1 MCGIIGYI
9 INQKSEKKDFY
20 KKKFFSNF
28 HRQNHRG
35 PDFKQEVNFNYK
47 ELKIQ
52 LGFNRLSIIDLE
64 KSANKIFYN
73 DQYYLLFNGEI
84 YNFKKLKDD
93 YLSNEKFST
102 KTDTEVL
109 FKLLIKYGIDFLK
122 KLEGIFA
129 FTFLDI
135 KKNKLYLARD
145 FTGTKPLYFFKNNDG
160 IFFSSEAWFQYSI
173 SDKIIDPE
181 SFNYYLKFGFSPINT
196 TLIQDVKKIESGT
209 YSIYDLKDKS
219 LNTKKYFELNKSED
233 IKLKNYNLKSSFENI
248 VEKNLIS
255 DTKTGIFA
263 SGGIDSTLL
272 LMIAKKFNSKVEAYS
287 SYFYPENR
295 FEKFNIDL
303 KYTKKICE
311 FLGIKLNL
319 SEINLNNKKQKFQ
332 LINAFQK
339 LDEPLP
345 NLNFFNSFMQ
355 SKNAK
360 SNNCKVILTGD
371 GGDEIFGGY
380 QRYRNAFIAK
390 KIKYLSFFNKKI
402 KLINTLKEEKILEYF
417 YTKIDINHNINLFKK
432 ELKINK
438 IKNHVK
444 LPNWCS
450 VEILNY
456 FDTKHWLPE
465 ESNFKLDR
473 STMLN
478 SIEGRV
484 PFQDINLLKNIYPIY
499 YKKKFN
505 IFYDKKIIRN
515 SFNKIPDFV
524 LNRKKHGW
532 FFPSNYY
539 LKNNLKDFFL
549 ETFNKSKLDQQNI
562 FNYASIIRLLNDHIS
577 GTKDYKSELITLL
590 AFQSW
595 YNQVLKT

>member
-9 INQKSEKKDFY
+9 INRKSEKKDFY

-28 HRQNHRG
+28 QRQNHRG

-52 LGFNRLSIIDLE
+52 LGFNRLSIIDLDQ
-64 KSANKIFYN
+64 SANKIFYN

-84 YNFKKLKDD
+84 YNFKKLKDK
-93 YLSNEKFST
+93 YLINEKFST

-109 FKLLIKYGIDFLK
+109 FKLLIKYGIDFLN

-173 SDKIIDPE
+173 SNKLIDLE

-209 YSIYDLKDKS
+209 YSIYNLKDKS
-219 LNTKKYFELNKSED
+219 LYKKKYFKLHKSEE

-263 SGGIDSTLL
+263 SGGMDSTLL
-272 LMIAKKFNSKVEAYS
+272 LIIAKKFNSKTEAYS
-287 SYFYPENR
+287 SYFYPENK

-319 SEINLNNKKQKFQ
+319 SAINLNNKKQKFE
-332 LINAFQK
+332 LISAFQK

-345 NLNFFNSFMQ
+345 NLNFFNSYLQ

-360 SNNCKVILTGD
+360 ENNCKVILTGD

-380 QRYRNAFIAK
+380 QRYNKAYIAK
-390 KIKYLSFFNKKI
+390 KIKILSFFNNKI
-402 KLINTLKEEKILEYF
+402 KSINILKKDKILEYF
-417 YTKIDINHNINLFKK
+417 YKKIDINKNKDLFRE
-432 ELKINK
+432 ELKLHK
-438 IKNHVK
+438 IKNQIK
-444 LPNWCS
+444 LPNLDIE
-450 VEILNY
+450 EILNY
-456 FDTKHWLPE
+456 FDTKNWLPE

-484 PFQDINLLKNIYPIY
+484 PFQDINLLKNIFPIMY
-499 YKKKFN
+499 SEKFSLLYN
-505 IFYDKKIIRN
+505 KIIIRN
-515 SFNKIPDFV
+515 NFKNIPNFI
-524 LNRKKHGW
+524 LNRKKYGW
-532 FFPSNYY
+532 FSPDNYY
-539 LKNNLKDFFL
+539 LKNNLKDFFY
-549 ETFNKSKLDQQNI
+549 ETFEQSKINRQNI
-562 FNYASIIRLLNDHIS
+562 LNYKSVIKLFDQHIS
-577 GTKDYKSELITLL
+577 NISYNKSELITLL
-590 AFQSW
+590 AFQTW
-595 YNQVLKT
+595 YDQVLES

>member
-28 HRQNHRG
+28 QRQNHRG

-52 LGFNRLSIIDLE
+52 LGFNRLSIIDLD

-84 YNFKKLKDD
+84 YNFKKLKED
-93 YLSNEKFST
+93 YLSDEKFST

-145 FTGTKPLYFFKNNDG
+145 FTGTKPLFFFKNNDG

-173 SDKIIDPE
+173 SNKLIDPE

-219 LNTKKYFELNKSED
+219 LNTKKYFKLNKSED
-233 IKLKNYNLKSSFENI
+233 IELKNYNLKSSFENI

-255 DTKTGIFA
+255 DTKTGVFA
-263 SGGIDSTLL
+263 SGGMDSTLL
-272 LMIAKKFNSKVEAYS
+272 LIIAKKFNAKVEAYS

-319 SEINLNNKKQKFQ
+319 SEINLNNKKQKFE

-360 SNNCKVILTGD
+360 GNNCKVILTGD
-371 GGDEIFGGY
+371 GADEIFGGY
-380 QRYRNAFIAK
+380 QRYRNAYVANKMRYLSLFSK
-390 KIKYLSFFNKKI
+390 KIKS
-402 KLINTLKEEKILEYF
+402 INILRDEKILEYF
-417 YTKIDINHNINLFKK
+417 YKKIDVISNKDLFIKKLNL
-432 ELKINK
+432 NK
-438 IKNHVK
+438 IKNNLK
-444 LPNWCS
+444 LPNWNNI
-450 VEILNY
+450 EILNY
-456 FDTKHWLPE
+456 FDTKYWLPE

-478 SIEGRV
+478 SVEGRV
-484 PFQDINLLKNIYPIY
+484 PFQDIDLLKNIYPILY
-499 YKKKFN
+499 NKKFSL
-505 IFYDKKIIRN
+505 FYDKKIIRN
-515 SFNKIPDFV
+515 NFKNIPNFI

-532 FFPSNYY
+532 FSPDNYY
-539 LKNNLKDFFL
+539 LKNSLKDFFL
-549 ETFNKSKLDQQNI
+549 DTFNKTKLNKQNI
-562 FNYASIIRLLNDHIS
+562 FNYESIIRLFKDHIS
-577 GTKDYKSELITLL
+577 DTSYNKSELVILL

-595 YNQVLKT
+595 YDQVLKS

>member
-28 HRQNHRG
+28 ERQNHRG

-64 KSANKIFYN
+64 KNANKIFYN

-84 YNFKKLKDD
+84 YNFKKLKED

-173 SDKIIDPE
+173 SNKLIDPE

-209 YSIYDLKDKS
+209 YSVYDLKDKS
-219 LNTKKYFELNKSED
+219 LNTKKYFKLNKSEE

-263 SGGIDSTLL
+263 SGGMDSTLL
-272 LMIAKKFNSKVEAYS
+272 LIIAKKFNSKLEAYS
-287 SYFYPENR
+287 SYFYPENK

-303 KYTKKICE
+303 KYTKKICK

-319 SEINLNNKKQKFQ
+319 TEINLNNKKQKSE

-345 NLNFFNSFMQ
+345 NLNFFNSYMQ

-371 GGDEIFGGY
+371 GADEIFGGY
-380 QRYRNAFIAK
+380 QRYRNAYVAYKIRYLSLFSK
-390 KIKYLSFFNKKI
+390 KIKS
-402 KLINTLKEEKILEYF
+402 INTLGDEKILEYF
-417 YTKIDINHNINLFKK
+417 YKKIDITSNKNLFVKK
-432 ELKINK
+432 FNLNK
-438 IKNHVK
+438 ITNNLK
-444 LPNWCS
+444 LPNWDN
-450 VEILNY
+450 VEKLNY
-456 FDTKHWLPE
+456 FDTKYWLPE

-478 SIEGRV
+478 SVEGRV
-484 PFQDINLLKNIYPIY
+484 PFQDIDLLKNIYPILY
-499 YKKKFN
+499 NEKFSL
-505 IFYDKKIIRN
+505 FYDKKIIRN
-515 SFNKIPDFV
+515 NFKNIPSFI

-532 FFPSNYY
+532 FSPDNYY
-539 LKNNLKDFFL
+539 LKNSLKDFFL
-549 ETFNKSKLDQQNI
+549 ETFNKTKLDKQNI
-562 FNYASIIRLLNDHIS
+562 FNYRSVIRLFKNHIS
-577 GTKDYKSELITLL
+577 ETSYSKSELLTLL
-590 AFQSW
+590 GFQSW
-595 YNQVLKT
+595 YDQVLKS

>member
-9 INQKSEKKDFY
+9 INRKTEKKDFY

-28 HRQNHRG
+28 QRQKHRG

-109 FKLLIKYGIDFLK
+109 FKLLIKYGIDFLE

-145 FTGTKPLYFFKNNDG
+145 FTGAKPLYLLKNVDG

-173 SDKIIDPE
+173 SNKLIDLE

-219 LNTKKYFELNKSED
+219 LNTKKYFNLNKSKV
-233 IKLKNYNLKSSFENI
+233 INLKNYHLKSSFENI

-263 SGGIDSTLL
+263 SGGMDSTLL
-272 LMIAKKFNSKVEAYS
+272 LIIAKKFNSRVEAYS

-319 SEINLNNKKQKFQ
+319 SEINLNNRKQKYE
-332 LINAFQK
+332 LIDAFQK

-345 NLNFFNSFMQ
+345 NLNFFNSYLQ

-360 SNNCKVILTGD
+360 RNNCKVILTGD

-380 QRYRNAFIAK
+380 QRYNNAYIAK

-402 KLINTLKEEKILEYF
+402 KLINTLKKEKILEHF
-417 YTKIDINHNINLFKK
+417 YKKIDIINNKDLFKK
-432 ELKINK
+432 ELNFNK
-438 IKNHVK
+438 FTNNLK
-444 LPNWCS
+444 LPNWEN

-456 FDTKHWLPE
+456 FDTKCWLPE

-478 SIEGRV
+478 SVEGRV
-484 PFQDINLLKNIYPIY
+484 PFQDINLLKNIYPIL
-499 YKKKFN
+499 YKKKFS
-505 IFYDKKIIRN
+505 IFHSKKLIRN
-515 SFNKIPDFV
+515 NFEEIPKFI

-532 FFPSNYY
+532 FSPDNYY
-539 LKNNLKDFFL
+539 LKNTLKEFFL
-549 ETFNKSKLDQQNI
+549 DTFNKNKLNKQNI
-562 FNYASIIRLLNDHIS
+562 FNYESVTILFKDHIS
-577 GTKDYKSELITLL
+577 DTSYNKSELITLL

-595 YNQVLKT
+595 YDQVLKS